1 MHTCWMMGSSE
12 VVVLYLMRST
22 SCKGFS
28 DFVVIRSYDLSYG
41 KTRPYESLYQKGKTL
56 TMSFRIWTYNSSG
69 SSTSRRN
76 FARRWNSISS
86 NIDHWGEITTE
97 DSLARLFYKK
107 KKKMVETGYKGWYQL
122 TFSQSLQPLLW
133 PPPRW
138 LPRKAGP
145 PRPPLAEPL
154 ALL

>member
-56 TMSFRIWTYNSSG
+56 NMSF
-69 SSTSRRN
+69 
-76 FARRWNSISS
+76 S
-86 NIDHWGEITTE
+86 NLD
-97 DSLARLFYKK
+97 
-107 KKKMVETGYKGWYQL
+107 
-122 TFSQSLQPLLW
+122 LQFFGFVYF
-133 PPPRW
+133 
-138 LPRKAGP
+138 KT
-145 PRPPLAEPL
+145 
-154 ALL
+154 